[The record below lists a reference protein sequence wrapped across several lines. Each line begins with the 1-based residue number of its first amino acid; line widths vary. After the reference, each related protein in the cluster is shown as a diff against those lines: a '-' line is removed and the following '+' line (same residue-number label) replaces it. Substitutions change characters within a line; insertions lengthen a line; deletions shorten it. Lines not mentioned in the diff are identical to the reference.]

1 MSSIEPSRRPPLAGK
16 PPFATDDPD
25 ELFDQPPPSTRRVRK
40 PADPNPNDRT
50 SAYNMYDQYLDHGDT
65 SSRQSGFGAV
75 GLGFMN
81 GDLSD
86 DEDEDEDVL
95 MHKPP
100 MATESKHGGNINAS
114 PIPLAAPRPGY
125 PAPISGLNVPSPVAT
140 PEMRQIVQ
148 PPPVHQPPQPMP
160 NALKVNRPPAGIH
173 QPRMPVPIYETPSPR
188 PSVPSTPHPLQPP
201 ITPITPVFA
210 RPLKSPAQRDIKY
223 TGDTIIRGGSE
234 DNLVPRRGQKGDD
247 FWRRFSIV
255 AKDEKKTSSWLIKTQ
270 NGSSKLSR
278 WVWFVGMMFL
288 VLIAAGIGIGWYI
301 SHKSP
306 SNTAPKA
313 IGGSANETMSPTST
327 HASVAVSSSSSLHV
341 SPTNTVARRNE
352 AEPTPAI
359 REVLEGFLE
368 EVGQAPAAN
377 LNVPAGRSWQHR
389 RRVEIQF

>member
-1 MSSIEPSRRPPLAGK
+1 MSSTEPSRRPPLAGK

-25 ELFDQPPPSTRRVRK
+25 DLFDQPQPSRRRVRK
-40 PADPNPNDRT
+40 PAEANPNDRT

-65 SSRQSGFGAV
+65 ANRQSGFGAV

-81 GDLSD
+81 GDLS
-86 DEDEDEDVL
+86 EDEDEDVL

-100 MATESKHGGNINAS
+100 MATESKHGGATNAAS
-114 PIPLAAPRPGY
+114 IPLAAPRPGY
-125 PAPISGLNVPSPVAT
+125 PAPISGLNVPSPAAT
-140 PEMRQIVQ
+140 PEMRHITQ
-148 PPPVHQPPQPMP
+148 PPPVQPPQPMP
-160 NALKVNRPPAGIH
+160 SALKVNRPPADINIH

-188 PSVPSTPHPLQPP
+188 PSVPSAPHPLQPP
-201 ITPITPVFA
+201 MTPITPVFA
-210 RPLKSPAQRDIKY
+210 RPAKSPAPKDIQF

-234 DNLVPRRGQKGDD
+234 DNLIGKRGEKGDD

-255 AKDEKKTSSWLIKTQ
+255 ARDEKKTSSWLMKTQ

-278 WVWFVGMMFL
+278 WVWFVGMAFL
-288 VLIAAGIGIGWYI
+288 ILIAAGIGIGWYI

-359 REVLEGFLE
+359 RDVVKEFLE
-368 EVGQAPAAN
+368 EIGQSPAARP
-377 LNVPAGRSWQHR
+377 NVPAGRSRKHR
-389 RRVEIQF
+389 RRVGEIQF

>member
-1 MSSIEPSRRPPLAGK
+1 MSTIEPSRRPPLAGK

-25 ELFDQPPPSTRRVRK
+25 ELFDQPSPPKRRVRK
-40 PADPNPNDRT
+40 PAESNPNDRT
-50 SAYNMYDQYLDHGDT
+50 SAYNMYDQYLVDGDY
-65 SSRQSGFGAV
+65 SNRQSGFGAV
-75 GLGFMN
+75 GLGFLN

-86 DEDEDEDVL
+86 DEDEDVL

-100 MATESKHGGNINAS
+100 MATESKQGTMNAS

-125 PAPISGLNVPSPVAT
+125 PAPPVSALNLPSPAT
-140 PEMRQIVQ
+140 SPEMRQIVQ
-148 PPPVHQPPQPMP
+148 PPPALQPLQPMP
-160 NALKVNRPPAGIH
+160 NALKVTRPPADMDIH

-188 PSVPSTPHPLQPP
+188 PSVPNTPHPLQPP

-210 RPLKSPAQRDIKY
+210 RPIKSPTPRDIKY
-223 TGDTIIRGGSE
+223 TGDTIMRGYSE
-234 DNLVPRRGQKGDD
+234 DNLAPRRGQKGDD

-278 WVWFVGMMFL
+278 WVWFIGIMFL

-306 SNTAPKA
+306 SNTVPKA
-313 IGGSANETMSPTST
+313 IGGSANETMNPTST
-327 HASVAVSSSSSLHV
+327 HASVAASSSSLHV
-341 SPTNTVARRNE
+341 SPTNTVARRYE

-359 REVLEGFLE
+359 RGVVE
-368 EVGQAPAAN
+368 EFAEELGQAPTAN
-377 LNVPAGRSWQHR
+377 MNVPAGRSWKHR

>member
-25 ELFDQPPPSTRRVRK
+25 ELFDQPPPSKGRVRK

-50 SAYNMYDQYLDHGDT
+50 SAYNMYDQYLDHED
-65 SSRQSGFGAV
+65 SSNRQSGLGAV
-75 GLGFMN
+75 GFGFLN

-86 DEDEDEDVL
+86 DEDEDVL

-100 MATESKHGGNINAS
+100 MATESKHGGTLSAS

-125 PAPISGLNVPSPVAT
+125 PTPISALSLPSPAAT

-160 NALKVNRPPAGIH
+160 NALKVNRPPVDINIH

-201 ITPITPVFA
+201 MTPITPVFA
-210 RPLKSPAQRDIKY
+210 RPAKSPAPRDIQY
-223 TGDTIIRGGSE
+223 TSDTIIRGGSE
-234 DNLVPRRGQKGDD
+234 DNLVPRRGQNRDD
-247 FWRRFSIV
+247 FWRRFSMV

-270 NGSSKLSR
+270 SGSSKLSR
-278 WVWFVGMMFL
+278 WVWFVGMVLL
-288 VLIAAGIGIGWYI
+288 VLIAAGVGIGWYI
-301 SHKSP
+301 SHKSS
-306 SNTAPKA
+306 SNTTPKA
-313 IGGSANETMSPTST
+313 IGGSAEETMSPTST
-327 HASVAVSSSSSLHV
+327 HASVAVSSSLHV
-341 SPTNTVARRNE
+341 SPTNTVARRNK

-359 REVLEGFLE
+359 RKVVEEFLE
-368 EVGQAPAAN
+368 DVGQASTAK
-377 LNVPAGRSWQHR
+377 LNVPAGRSWRHR
-389 RRVEIQF
+389 RHVEIPF

>member
-1 MSSIEPSRRPPLAGK
+1 MSSAEPSRRPPLAGK

-25 ELFDQPPPSTRRVRK
+25 DLFDQPQPSRRRVRK
-40 PADPNPNDRT
+40 PAEANPNDRT

-65 SSRQSGFGAV
+65 ANRQSGFGAV

-81 GDLSD
+81 GDLS
-86 DEDEDEDVL
+86 EDEDED
-95 MHKPP
+95 
-100 MATESKHGGNINAS
+100 SKHGGATNAAS
-114 PIPLAAPRPGY
+114 IPLAAPRPGY
-125 PAPISGLNVPSPVAT
+125 PAPISGLNVPSPAAT
-140 PEMRQIVQ
+140 PEMRHITQ
-148 PPPVHQPPQPMP
+148 PPPVQPPQPMP
-160 NALKVNRPPAGIH
+160 SALKVNRPPADINIH

-188 PSVPSTPHPLQPP
+188 PSVPSAPHPLQPP
-201 ITPITPVFA
+201 MTPITPVFA
-210 RPLKSPAQRDIKY
+210 RPAKSPAPKDIQF

-234 DNLVPRRGQKGDD
+234 DNLIGKRGEKGDD

-255 AKDEKKTSSWLIKTQ
+255 ARDEKKTSSWLMKTQ

-278 WVWFVGMMFL
+278 WVWFVGMAFL
-288 VLIAAGIGIGWYI
+288 ILIAAGIGIGWYI

-359 REVLEGFLE
+359 R
-368 EVGQAPAAN
+368 
-377 LNVPAGRSWQHR
+377 RSRKHR
-389 RRVEIQF
+389 RRVGEIQF

>member
-1 MSSIEPSRRPPLAGK
+1 MTNIEPSRRPPLAGK

-25 ELFDQPPPSTRRVRK
+25 ELFDQPPPSKRRVRK
-40 PADPNPNDRT
+40 PADPNPNDRS
-50 SAYNMYDQYLDHGDT
+50 SAYNMYDQYLDHED
-65 SSRQSGFGAV
+65 SSNRQSGFGAV

-81 GDLSD
+81 GELSD
-86 DEDEDEDVL
+86 GEDEDIL

-100 MATESKHGGNINAS
+100 MATESKHDRTMNAS

-125 PAPISGLNVPSPVAT
+125 PAAISALNVPSPTAT
-140 PEMRQIVQ
+140 PEMRQVVQ
-148 PPPVHQPPQPMP
+148 PPVHQPPQPMP
-160 NALKVNRPPAGIH
+160 SALKVNRPPTDMNIH

-210 RPLKSPAQRDIKY
+210 RPAKSPAPKDMQY

-234 DNLVPRRGQKGDD
+234 DNLMPRRGQNRDD
-247 FWRRFSIV
+247 FWRRFSMV

-270 NGSSKLSR
+270 SGSSKLSR
-278 WVWFVGMMFL
+278 WVWFVGMVFL

-301 SHKSP
+301 SHKSS
-306 SNTAPKA
+306 SNTTPQA
-313 IGGSANETMSPTST
+313 IGGSAEETMSSTST
-327 HASVAVSSSSSLHV
+327 HASVPVSSSSLHV

-359 REVLEGFLE
+359 HEAVEEFLE
-368 EVGQAPAAN
+368 EVGQVPAAK
-377 LNVPAGRSWQHR
+377 LNMPASRSWNHR